1 MLKLGEK
8 IRELRKQAGRT
19 QEDLARALG
28 VTCQAIS
35 RWEANGGYPDMEIM
49 PAIAN
54 YFGVSIDELFGYHGD
69 RARKVDEII
78 DKIHSMQI
86 EARGDDLWIEDAIDM
101 LREGLAEFPQNEKLL
116 ILLAEVLSSAGWRKH
131 KEHLYYDVEGYIRHD
146 ADLHQ
151 KNPYW
156 IEAVKVCE
164 NLVGTVQDVTIK
176 NRAIYVLVLLY
187 RNLGETKK
195 AILYAQQ
202 MPSLASCKEMLL
214 TASTD
219 GREQA
224 GYIGELLLLLADT
237 LAEQT
242 VYALVSNE
250 KHFDS
255 DLPIHK
261 LQGVIGL
268 FGLLCEDE
276 HFGPYY
282 KRLVELYLYLS
293 RVQWERGYHDDAFV
307 SLNKAL
313 KHARAYDALLDERS
327 FQYTAPL
334 LCCVQPQ
341 LITGRKI
348 TKTLAESWPVWS
360 NPDYSH
366 VEKEIKA
373 DPRWATWV
381 QKTHM

>member
-54 YFGVSIDELFGYHGD
+54 YFHVSIDELFGYHGD

-78 DKIHSMQI
+78 DKIRSMQI
-86 EARGDDLWIEDAIDM
+86 EARRDDLWIEDAIDM

-116 ILLAEVLSSAGWRKH
+116 ILLAEVLTSAGWRKH
-131 KEHLYYDVEGYIRHD
+131 KEQLYYDAEGYIRHD

-276 HFGPYY
+276 HFGPYH

>member
-19 QEDLARALG
+19 QEDLAHALG

-54 YFGVSIDELFGYHGD
+54 YFHVSIDELFGYHGD

-116 ILLAEVLSSAGWRKH
+116 ILLAEVLASAGWRKH

-293 RVQWERGYHDDAFV
+293 RVQWERGYHDDAFM

-360 NPDYSH
+360 NPDYSQ

>member
-69 RARKVDEII
+69 RARKIDAII
-78 DKIHSMQI
+78 EKIRSMQI
-86 EARGDDLWIEDAIDM
+86 DARGDDLWIEDAIDM

-116 ILLAEVLSSAGWRKH
+116 ILLAEVLASAGWRKH
-131 KEHLYYDVEGYIRHD
+131 KEHLYYDAEGYIRHD

-187 RNLGETKK
+187 RNLGENKK

-250 KHFDS
+250 RNFES
-255 DLPIHK
+255 DLPINK

-276 HFGPYY
+276 HLGEYHR
-282 KRLVELYLYLS
+282 RLVELYLYLS
-293 RVQWERGYHDDAFV
+293 RVQWERNYHEEAFV
-307 SLNKAL
+307 SLSKAL
-313 KHARAYDALLDERS
+313 KHARTYDALLDEQS

-334 LCCVQPQ
+334 LCCVQPR
-341 LITGRKI
+341 LITGQKI
-348 TKTLAESWPVWS
+348 TKALADSWPVWS
-360 NPDYSH
+360 NPDYSQ
-366 VEKEIKA
+366 VEKEMKA

-381 QKTHM
+381 RKTQM

>member
-54 YFGVSIDELFGYHGD
+54 YFHVSIDELFGYHGD

-116 ILLAEVLSSAGWRKH
+116 ILLAEVLASAGWRKH

-187 RNLGETKK
+187 RNLGENKK

-276 HFGPYY
+276 HFGPYH

-360 NPDYSH
+360 NPDYSQ

>member
-19 QEDLARALG
+19 QEDLAHALG

-54 YFGVSIDELFGYHGD
+54 YFHVSIDELFGYHGD

-116 ILLAEVLSSAGWRKH
+116 ILLAEVLASAGWRKH

-293 RVQWERGYHDDAFV
+293 RVQWERGYHDDAFM

-348 TKTLAESWPVWS
+348 TKTLAESWSVWS
-360 NPDYSH
+360 NPDYSQ

>member
-1 MLKLGEK
+1 M
-8 IRELRKQAGRT
+8 
-19 QEDLARALG
+19 
-28 VTCQAIS
+28 
-35 RWEANGGYPDMEIM
+35 
-49 PAIAN
+49 
-54 YFGVSIDELFGYHGD
+54 
-69 RARKVDEII
+69 
-78 DKIHSMQI
+78 
-86 EARGDDLWIEDAIDM
+86 
-101 LREGLAEFPQNEKLL
+101 
-116 ILLAEVLSSAGWRKH
+116 
-131 KEHLYYDVEGYIRHD
+131 
-146 ADLHQ
+146 
-151 KNPYW
+151 
-156 IEAVKVCE
+156 
-164 NLVGTVQDVTIK
+164 
-176 NRAIYVLVLLY
+176 
-187 RNLGETKK
+187 
-195 AILYAQQ
+195 
-202 MPSLASCKEMLL
+202 
-214 TASTD
+214 
-219 GREQA
+219 
-224 GYIGELLLLLADT
+224 LLADT

-276 HFGPYY
+276 HFGPYF

-307 SLNKAL
+307 SLNRAL

-334 LCCVQPQ
+334 LCSVQPQ

-360 NPDYSH
+360 NPDYSQ

-373 DPRWATWV
+373 DPRWAAWV
-381 QKTHM
+381 QKTQM

>member
-1 MLKLGEK
+1 M
-8 IRELRKQAGRT
+8 
-19 QEDLARALG
+19 G

-54 YFGVSIDELFGYHGD
+54 YFHVSIDELFGYHGD

-116 ILLAEVLSSAGWRKH
+116 ILLAEVLASAGWRKH

-293 RVQWERGYHDDAFV
+293 RVQWERGYHDDAFM

-360 NPDYSH
+360 NPDYSQ

>member
-54 YFGVSIDELFGYHGD
+54 YFHVSIDELFGYHGD

-116 ILLAEVLSSAGWRKH
+116 ILLAEVLASAGWRKH

-276 HFGPYY
+276 HFGPYH

-360 NPDYSH
+360 NPDYSQ

>member
-19 QEDLARALG
+19 QEDLAHALG

-54 YFGVSIDELFGYHGD
+54 YFHVSIDELFGYHGD

-116 ILLAEVLSSAGWRKH
+116 ILLAEVLASAGWRKH

-282 KRLVELYLYLS
+282 NGLVELYLYLS
-293 RVQWERGYHDDAFV
+293 RVQWERGYHDDAFM

-348 TKTLAESWPVWS
+348 TKTLAESWSVWS
-360 NPDYSH
+360 NPDYSQ